1 MTMQVI
7 RNNKFKPNV
16 FRPNVFRNAAIAFVV
31 PAHTWVTIVRPEAKD
46 GKWPDS

>member
-1 MTMQVI
+1 MIMQVI

-16 FRPNVFRNAAIAFVV
+16 FRNAAIVFVV